1 MSTDTSPILA
11 IIPCYNEAENL
22 PAFLEQLRRLTRE
35 IPRLCPLFVND
46 HSRDNSAELIDRAG
60 FPLLSH
66 PVNLGYNFAI
76 QSGLKYGI
84 RQGFQRFVLL
94 DGDGQH
100 PPEEIPK
107 LLAALD
113 DSADLVIG
121 SRFFSGY
128 RPSYPIPFSRRLA
141 MIFFSLL
148 TSLMTG
154 QKIHDTSSGFQAFR
168 LKAAKAMV
176 PIYETEFPDS
186 EAILMLS
193 RLKIR
198 VREIPVTMRIR
209 ESGSSMIKLYY
220 PLRALS
226 GIFFALLTL
235 SALKKRIQ
243 P

>member
-1 MSTDTSPILA
+1 
-11 IIPCYNEAENL
+11 
-22 PAFLEQLRRLTRE
+22 
-35 IPRLCPLFVND
+35 
-46 HSRDNSAELIDRAG
+46 
-60 FPLLSH
+60 
-66 PVNLGYNFAI
+66 
-76 QSGLKYGI
+76 
-84 RQGFQRFVLL
+84 
-94 DGDGQH
+94 
-100 PPEEIPK
+100 
-107 LLAALD
+107 
-113 DSADLVIG
+113 
-121 SRFFSGY
+121 
-128 RPSYPIPFSRRLA
+128 

-148 TSLMTG
+148 TSTLTG
-154 QKIHDTSSGFQAFR
+154 HKIHDTSSGFQVFR

-209 ESGSSMIKLYY
+209 ESGTSMIKLYY

-235 SALKKRIQ
+235 SALKKRIV